1 MVRKILFIL
10 INITFIFQAY
20 CQESVV
26 NTNGI
31 LPSDIPLHNSLKYNR
46 FLFNPTFS
54 FVREKQ
60 NSVNIYNRNPRS
72 GFDNNPQTYVLNY
85 TGTLDERMG
94 IGVGLFQQNVGIFRY
109 FGATLNYAYN
119 VELNRDMNL
128 TFGMNVQYSQSGLKN
143 NLNEADAGDEVIN
156 DFQNNSVFL
165 VQPGVNF
172 NVGNFDV
179 GVSAGNLVAYSIT
192 SSELF
197 TDNMVLTGHAMYTT
211 ELDWRTDNEIRG
223 MVYATKPGEEEL
235 RYGGNVIFE
244 LPQYGWGQLGYNSFF
259 GAAIGIGANI
269 TPLVSVGYTV
279 EPGIGGEAN
288 EADFGATHE
297 FGLAFNFERDSR
309 SRRRRGSSSKR
320 KTSSQKAYEARDSE
334 IRRLKKEILEQNK
347 IIRELQNQRGDSQTE
362 SQKAMSELERSIA
375 EAKEKEAQALRDLE
389 LQRAEEVK
397 LLNEQREEEERL
409 AAQRNLDR
417 EDAERRAEEERLA
430 TARRLERE
438 EAERKAEEERLAAA
452 RQLEQENTLQ
462 KTEEERIAQEEAA
475 REAEAA
481 KEQEEEDRLAAQR
494 NLEREEAE
502 QREEQERLAAARRL
516 EREEAQQKAAEE
528 QQKTQEVKT
537 STQAAIADGSVE
549 SLRSQADLVRSS
561 TFIAAPEREKLL
573 SDINDAISKKETE
586 EAEAAQAVEAE
597 RQRQEVEAIR
607 LAEEERKQQEAAA
620 IEAAQ
625 LAEQQQKTEEVKTS
639 TQEAIANGDVERLRS
654 QADLVRSSTF
664 IPVEERERILTEI
677 NNAISEKEAEATQ
690 AAEVER
696 QRQEAEAIRLAEEE
710 RKQQEAAAIEAAQLA
725 EQQQKTEE
733 VKTSTQEAIANGD
746 VERLRSQADL
756 VRSSTF
762 IPVEERERILTEI
775 NNAISEKEAEATQA
789 AEAEAAR
796 IAEEQRKVEEL
807 KSTTRDII
815 STGDINALRNQSNI
829 VSSSDYL
836 PQVDQ
841 QSLISEINN
850 AISQK
855 EAEAAQAAEAER
867 QRQAAEAARVAEEQ
881 QKTEE
886 IKTSTQEAIANGDV
900 EALRRQAD
908 LVRSSTFIPVEERER
923 ILTEINNAIS
933 EKEAEAAQAA
943 EAERQRQAAE
953 AARVAEEQQKT
964 EEIKTSTQEAI
975 ANGDVEALRRQAD
988 LVRSS
993 TFIPVEERERILTEI
1008 NNAISEKEAEAAQAA
1023 EAERQRQAAEAAR
1036 IAEEQRK
1043 VEELKSTT
1051 RDIIATGD
1059 IDALRNQSNIVNSSD
1074 FLPQADQQSLISEI
1088 NNAISQKEAEA
1099 AQAAEAARLAEEERQ
1114 RQAAEAASTAN
1125 EEGLDEIKKEL
1136 DNSSRIT
1143 DKIVAQ
1149 RDSLLTTSMNVDKR
1163 EFSKLLESLV
1173 NMNDD
1178 ADAAK
1183 KESDPI
1189 SSKRLSA
1196 KNRFVKFAET
1206 ARPEAQI
1213 ATKFIP
1219 GYPEGYYLIGNVFK
1233 GGAYAEKFSGTLKDL
1248 GFDNS
1253 QIILNPENQF
1263 QYVAIESYT
1272 DRDDAIEKYTSNVD
1286 NKFFGDMWILHI
1298 AKSRVESYKKL
1309 LQETRL
1315 IKDTVKDDTVL
1326 TESLSFIGG
1335 HNIEN
1340 GYYLVT
1346 NVFKRENY
1354 FERGIAKLKSQGL
1367 DPQYFRNPKDN
1378 YIYVYLKKFDNLD
1391 EAKQSLFSNVE
1402 NSYNGDLYIL
1412 KIE

>member
-953 AARVAEEQQKT
+953 AAR
-964 EEIKTSTQEAI
+964 
-975 ANGDVEALRRQAD
+975 
-988 LVRSS
+988 
-993 TFIPVEERERILTEI
+993 
-1008 NNAISEKEAEAAQAA
+1008 
-1023 EAERQRQAAEAAR
+1023 